1 MCVQYIYVCVC
12 LFIYKNYIYIY
23 ALFGELRLKA
33 KIKMINITKQ
43 SLGVAPV
50 DASEK
55 WGRLNR
61 NKLGVDQP
69 RTGVNQQICKGI
81 RPTNIAIQVFANIS
95 GNLISVQLSRRPWC
109 TSVMFSIAFLGPKT
123 TKVLIILDR
132 FKVFVFTRNPAKL
145 EKPMAFPIQIPPKSL
160 QKATSSIF
168 IPRNFRGSPRSST
181 KVYQGPPPPPSFLS
195 SPAAGW
201 LRPAAPARAASL
213 ASLRPRPLRPRP
225 RHRAPPGP
233 PADWPGDVELNGLWE
248 HLGTIYIYI

>member
-1 MCVQYIYVCVC
+1 MYMYSIYICVCV
-12 LFIYKNYIYIY
+12 FIYLQKLYIY

-69 RTGVNQQICKGI
+69 RTGVHQQICKGI

-109 TSVMFSIAFLGPKT
+109 TSVMFSIALLGPKT

-132 FKVFVFTRNPAKL
+132 FKVFVSPETRPSWK
-145 EKPMAFPIQIPPKSL
+145 KTMGFSHSDPSKKPPKS
-160 QKATSSIF
+160 TSSIF
-168 IPRNFRGSPRSST
+168 IPRNWRGSPRSST
-181 KVYQGPPPPPSFLS
+181 KVYQAPPPPPSFLS

-201 LRPAAPARAASL
+201 LPPAAPARAASL
-213 ASLRPRPLRPRP
+213 ASLRPRPRRPRP

-248 HLGTIYIYI
+248 HLGTIYI

>member
-1 MCVQYIYVCVC
+1 
-12 LFIYKNYIYIY
+12 
-23 ALFGELRLKA
+23 
-33 KIKMINITKQ
+33 MINITKQ

-69 RTGVNQQICKGI
+69 RTGVHQQICKGI

-132 FKVFVFTRNPAKL
+132 FKVFVSPETRPSWKKNHGL
-145 EKPMAFPIQIPPKSL
+145 FPFRSL
-160 QKATSSIF
+160 QKASKKHFIHLHPQKLKGVPKVFHQGLPSSPTS
-168 IPRNFRGSPRSST
+168 
-181 KVYQGPPPPPSFLS
+181 SFLS
-195 SPAAGW
+195 LLSRG
-201 LRPAAPARAASL
+201 RMAPAGSSSPRRVACVASASAAS
-213 ASLRPRPLRPRP
+213 ASASSPSSTRTSCRLTWWCWAQRS
-225 RHRAPPGP
+225 
-233 PADWPGDVELNGLWE
+233 
-248 HLGTIYIYI
+248 LGTFGNYIYI